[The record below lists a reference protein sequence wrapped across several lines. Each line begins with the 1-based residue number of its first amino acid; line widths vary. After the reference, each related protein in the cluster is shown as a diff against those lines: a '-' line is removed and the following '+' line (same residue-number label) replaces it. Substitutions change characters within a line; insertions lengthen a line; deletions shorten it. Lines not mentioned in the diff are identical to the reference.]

1 MIKTRPLKN
10 YNSQITISEY
20 FNSANKSANST
31 KERQDQQ
38 PSEKRGSEWK
48 RKKGGTIA
56 LCYWAFNNSFFSS
69 TILLF
74 PQEWPLFLRYTVL
87 FIKLFTRCI
96 FVVWKRVLS
105 SLWIPKDVVPFSSS
119 LVLIHLTLGHN
130 PQLLSRL
137 ASTSRLQRLLTPS
150 PFACRS
156 VPPLSASEP

>member
-31 KERQDQQ
+31 KERQDRQS
-38 PSEKRGSEWK
+38 SENRGSERK

-69 TILLF
+69 TILLLF

-119 LVLIHLTLGHN
+119 LVLIHLGHN